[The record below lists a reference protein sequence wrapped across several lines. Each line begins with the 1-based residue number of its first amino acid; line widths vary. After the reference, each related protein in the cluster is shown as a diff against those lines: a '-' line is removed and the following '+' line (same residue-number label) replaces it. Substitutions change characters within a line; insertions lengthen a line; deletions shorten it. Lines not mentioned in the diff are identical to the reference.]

1 LENESVLCLHTFE
14 SQKPENI
21 FADNKTQRKQKYL
34 YNYDCL
40 NLNLNL
46 SLNNKT
52 KLLRMDFAY
61 PVVAVSFN
69 FVRVF
74 EMGLKFE
81 SLKAFKL
88 IAIKMKTYEY
98 KPSN

>member
-1 LENESVLCLHTFE
+1 MENESVLCLHTFE

-40 NLNLNL
+40 NLNL

-52 KLLRMDFAY
+52 KLLRMDFAN
-61 PVVAVSFN
+61 PVVAVSLN